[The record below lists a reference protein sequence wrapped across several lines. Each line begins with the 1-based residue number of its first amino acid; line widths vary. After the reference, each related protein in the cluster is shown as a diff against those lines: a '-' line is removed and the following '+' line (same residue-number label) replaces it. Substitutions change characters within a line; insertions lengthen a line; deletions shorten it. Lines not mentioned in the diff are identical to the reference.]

1 MAHTILVTGATGTVG
16 SEVVKALAGSPH
28 RVRVA
33 ARGEKAAALQRAG
46 LETVEMDFRRPES
59 VNAALKGVDRA
70 FLLTAL
76 TPDMAEVGTLFV
88 AAAKQAGVKHIVRL
102 SGAGAETKAIELARW
117 HRQVEEAMEASG
129 MAYTFVRPTSFM
141 QNYANFLAQSIKS
154 QGAYYLPHGEGKF
167 ATVDARDVAAV
178 AAKALSEEGHEGQAY
193 TVTGPAAISDHEVAD
208 TLSKVLG
215 RTVTY
220 VDVPEEAA
228 YNSMVGMGMPDV
240 LASAMVELYRIER
253 AGYVSTVSDAVER
266 VAGRPARTFAE
277 FARDYAAAFK

>member
-1 MAHTILVTGATGTVG
+1 MAQTILVTGATGTVG
-16 SEVVKALAGSPH
+16 SAVVKALAGTTH

-59 VNAALKGVDRA
+59 IKAALKDVDRA

-76 TPDMAEVGTLFV
+76 TPDMADLGSAFV

-102 SGAGAETKAIELARW
+102 SGAGAETKAIGLARW
-117 HRQVEEAMEASG
+117 HRQVEEALEASG

-154 QGAYYLPHGEGKF
+154 QGAYYLPHGNGKV
-167 ATVDARDVAAV
+167 AMVDARDVAAV
-178 AAKALSEEGHEGQAY
+178 AAKALAEDGHEGQAY
-193 TVTGPAAISDHEVAD
+193 TVTGPVAISDNEVAQV
-208 TLSKVLG
+208 LSDILG
-215 RTVTY
+215 RPITY

-228 YNSMVGMGMPDV
+228 HSNMVGMGMPEV

-253 AGYVSTVSDAVER
+253 AGYVSTVSPVVEL
-266 VAGRPARTFAE
+266 VTGRPARTFAE
-277 FARDYAAAFK
+277 FAKDYAAAFR